1 VPLGIQPEQIRN
13 PLTAALALLL
23 ALSGHAPFW
32 EAKTPQQWTDAE
44 LKELFTNS
52 PWAQQAVDARGAGT
66 AVYLASA
73 RPLREAEL
81 ELARRQPPIDD
92 DPDADEYRDFLREN
106 RGRQIILAVVLP
118 DPKALDD
125 PAEVK
130 HLEDECVL
138 KVGQK
143 KYLMTGHFPP
153 TPSDR
158 VLRLV
163 FPRPAVTDGKSLV
176 FNLYVPGIGSHYRS
190 AVFSFKDLSYRGAPE
205 M

>member
-1 VPLGIQPEQIRN
+1 
-13 PLTAALALLL
+13 
-23 ALSGHAPFW
+23 
-32 EAKTPQQWTDAE
+32 
-44 LKELFTNS
+44 
-52 PWAQQAVDARGAGT
+52 
-66 AVYLASA
+66 
-73 RPLREAEL
+73 
-81 ELARRQPPIDD
+81 
-92 DPDADEYRDFLREN
+92 
-106 RGRQIILAVVLP
+106 VLP

-153 TPSDR
+153 TSSDR
-158 VLRLV
+158 ILRLV
-163 FPRPAVTDGKSLV
+163 FPRPAVTDGKSLL

-190 AVFSFKDLSYRGAPE
+190 AEFSFRDLTYRGAPE